1 MAENET
7 KTEMER
13 IRSLERPSA
22 RREHAGAQAVWET
35 EGRCRPGPCALMERP
50 SSGKVGEYLLS
61 EALWGLFS

>member
-22 RREHAGAQAVWET
+22 RREHVWET

-50 SSGKVGEYLLS
+50 SLGKVGEYLLS

>member
-35 EGRCRPGPCALMERP
+35 EGRGVPFE
-50 SSGKVGEYLLS
+50 
-61 EALWGLFS
+61 